1 MTLDSIVAS
10 VNVKLAGEMLTFS
23 QLQVFLDATIDDIN
37 ADLDAKFPTFSEFE
51 NNKANYSNYPDYNFF
66 PDRFIRTVVVSGAA
80 YKFFVTD
87 EEGIATAP
95 QYAQEY
101 DNARFLMLRDYADQ
115 VPEAYDADDNQGYVR
130 GPGFCNLNTGV
141 PNPVRNIFTDF

>member
-10 VNVKLAGEMLTFS
+10 VNAKLAGEMLTFS

-51 NNKANYSNYPDYNFF
+51 NNKDQYPDYPNYDLF
-66 PDRFIRTVVVSGAA
+66 PDRFIRTVVVTGAA
-80 YKFFVTD
+80 YKFYVAD

-95 QYAQEY
+95 GYAQEY
-101 DNARFLMLRDYADQ
+101 DQARYLMIRDYADQ
-115 VPEAYDADDNQGYVR
+115 VPEEYDVDNTQGFAR
-130 GPGFCNLNTGV
+130 GPGFCNLNPGV
-141 PNPVRNIFTDF
+141 PNDVRDIFTDF